1 MEAAALH
8 HRQDLTREVWANWS
22 VLAQEPRERKQKR
35 IEMEAAK
42 IEAMEKEEEE
52 MVRKLYSF
60 KQMEE
65 LREEI
70 KRRKAPP
77 PRFEPR
83 A

>member
-1 MEAAALH
+1 MEEAKAKAL
-8 HRQDLTREVWANWS
+8 Q
-22 VLAQEPRERKQKR
+22 AQ
-35 IEMEAAK
+35 
-42 IEAMEKEEEE
+42 EEE
-52 MVRKLYSF
+52 MVRKLYAF

>member
-1 MEAAALH
+1 MEEAKARAL
-8 HRQDLTREVWANWS
+8 Q
-22 VLAQEPRERKQKR
+22 AQ
-35 IEMEAAK
+35 
-42 IEAMEKEEEE
+42 EEE
-52 MVRKLYSF
+52 MVRKLYAF

-70 KRRKAPP
+70 KRRKALP

>member
-1 MEAAALH
+1 ML
-8 HRQDLTREVWANWS
+8 EVQKQQ
-22 VLAQEPRERKQKR
+22 LERKEKR
-35 IEMEAAK
+35 IQMEDAK
-42 IEAMEKEEEE
+42 AKALQAQEEE
-52 MVRKLYSF
+52 MVRKLYAF

-70 KRRKAPP
+70 KRRKALP